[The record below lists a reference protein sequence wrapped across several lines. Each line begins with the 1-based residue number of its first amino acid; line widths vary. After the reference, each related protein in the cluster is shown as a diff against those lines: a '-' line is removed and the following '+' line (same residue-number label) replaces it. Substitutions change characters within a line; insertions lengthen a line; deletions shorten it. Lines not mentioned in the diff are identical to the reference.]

1 MTPQLEQKITEVLG
15 RLDLL
20 SEAPG
25 SRPLSDLAPPEDLP
39 KGEGNSDRRVNPKRH
54 HESSVP
60 GGASLRRRGEDGA
73 PSKERS
79 LSDWWRWRFAKAIA
93 DEASDFELYR
103 LCLLAER
110 DWAKRVFHSPD
121 RMALRSGALTENDA
135 VDGGRAEQIAGE
147 RVVDLY
153 EGVSAVEV
161 AVHEEQTEEW
171 VKKARRQLGR
181 NAEDGRPRS
190 TFLDL
195 SEEDRARKVASLANR
210 GMSQQKVADRL
221 GISKQTAQRYWPTQS
236 LAA

>member
-1 MTPQLEQKITEVLG
+1 VTPQLEQKITEVLG

-39 KGEGNSDRRVNPKRH
+39 KSSEGNSDRRVNPKRH

-60 GGASLRRRGEDGA
+60 GGASLRRRGA

-93 DEASDFELYR
+93 AEDSDFELYR

-153 EGVSAVEV
+153 EGVPAVEV

-181 NAEDGRPRS
+181 NPEDGRPRS

-195 SEEDRARKVASLANR
+195 GEEDRGRKVASLANR

-221 GISKQTAQRYWPTQS
+221 GVGKTTVQRYWPAQS